1 VGWIERDC
9 FKGWAKSFVTT
20 FKPEGN
26 AMNTYT
32 TVRDLITSLWNGNQ
46 DSSGDARELSAMLAP
61 MVRRSDLANAE
72 TILIIDEEP
81 SNLVLLNSLLG
92 RQYRVKLA
100 DTAVKGL
107 ELAMSAEQPDLVILE
122 ASMKRLDGFKVCE
135 LLQQNSKT
143 RHIPIMFLS
152 SNQSKDA
159 VDRGISL
166 GAVDFIFKPVP
177 GFKLL
182 EKISSYFAEYA
193 WVQRERRFARGY

>member
-1 VGWIERDC
+1 
-9 FKGWAKSFVTT
+9 
-20 FKPEGN
+20 
-26 AMNTYT
+26 MNTYT
-32 TVRDLITSLWNGNQ
+32 TIRDLITSLW
-46 DSSGDARELSAMLAP
+46 SGDQDRSGANARELSSMLTP
-61 MVRRSDLANAE
+61 MLRRSDVTHAE
-72 TILIIDEEP
+72 TILLIDEVP

-100 DTAVKGL
+100 DSATQGL
-107 ELAMSAEQPDLVILE
+107 ELAMSNDQPDLIILE
-122 ASMKRLDGFKVCE
+122 ASMSRLDGFKVCE

-152 SNQSKDA
+152 NLQSKDA